1 MVRFLNGVKEP
12 ISSSLKDNAIGTP
25 KSVGV
30 SQKKKKETSPF
41 RSDARKKCFPRLR
54 PFTFFS
60 SGKSLKLFSA
70 NEKSSK

>member
-25 KSVGV
+25 KGAGV
-30 SQKKKKETSPF
+30 SQKKKETSSF
-41 RSDARKKCFPRLR
+41 RSDTRKKCFPRLR

-60 SGKSLKLFSA
+60 SGKSLKLFYA
-70 NEKSSK
+70 N

>member
-30 SQKKKKETSPF
+30 SQKKKKKLAHFEVT
-41 RSDARKKCFPRLR
+41 RERNVFPD
-54 PFTFFS
+54 
-60 SGKSLKLFSA
+60 
-70 NEKSSK
+70 